1 MPSTTIGSY
10 FPLTGQSS
18 STLSPLFYRA
28 PPLRTL
34 PLHQARPHAVTHVTC
49 TRACICSVAVQMK
62 RQAAEAKPETKD
74 IKAEE
79 QKPKV
84 PAPHNGLGLAHS
96 SVRTLRPL
104 IPSFR
109 TSPSFTSVNDGS
121 KSVLRLLNPI
131 PLPLPSLNLVGPSCT
146 AG

>member
-18 STLSPLFYRA
+18 SITLSPLLHRA

-49 TRACICSVAVQMK
+49 ARACICSVALQMK

-84 PAPHNGLGLAHS
+84 PALPTMGWGWG
-96 SVRTLRPL
+96 TLP
-104 IPSFR
+104 
-109 TSPSFTSVNDGS
+109 
-121 KSVLRLLNPI
+121 
-131 PLPLPSLNLVGPSCT
+131 
-146 AG
+146 

>member
-1 MPSTTIGSY
+1 
-10 FPLTGQSS
+10 
-18 STLSPLFYRA
+18 
-28 PPLRTL
+28 
-34 PLHQARPHAVTHVTC
+34 
-49 TRACICSVAVQMK
+49 MK
-62 RQAAEAKPETKD
+62 KQAAEAKPETKD

-84 PAPHNGLGLAHS
+84 PAPQWVVGLGSPS

-131 PLPLPSLNLVGPSCT
+131 PLPLPSLNLGTDLHLRSIPERT
-146 AG
+146 GQNLDPTP